1 MRGFVS
7 TAWTAGSSRMMNGKD
22 SDLGRTEFAGGLG
35 FWISH
40 MVLSVLSVE
49 GENFFGYCGL
59 P

>member
-49 GENFFGYCGL
+49 CRG
-59 P
+59 